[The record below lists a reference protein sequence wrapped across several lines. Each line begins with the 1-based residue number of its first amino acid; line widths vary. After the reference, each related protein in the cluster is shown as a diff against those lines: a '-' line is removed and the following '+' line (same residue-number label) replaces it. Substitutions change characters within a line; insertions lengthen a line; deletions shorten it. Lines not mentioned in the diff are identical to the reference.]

1 MAWTEQLG
9 GSVHASGLGRLEA
22 ELLRAALL
30 VFAAGILAASGALF
44 VILLYGW
51 LIPSGSVLQLAFAA
65 GAALLLLALQFLA
78 RARAGS
84 MADRAS
90 QKLLARLDQ
99 EGEAARLA
107 GQPLIR
113 ALRGRSFLL
122 AADCGWVP
130 IFLMVVLV
138 LHPLLG
144 ATTAVALLLLI
155 RFGAAPEPPPS
166 KPDASF
172 RAGERRR
179 RLAVAALRDTL
190 QILLLS
196 LGGVLAMAGTLQ
208 IGEIV
213 AATLLSLRALGA
225 LGAALEDAPT
235 LKAAHRSWQGLRSR
249 EGIG

>member
-1 MAWTEQLG
+1 MAWTQQLG

-30 VFAAGILAASGALF
+30 VLAAGILAASGALF

-51 LIPSGSVLQLAFAA
+51 LIPSGSVVKLALAA
-65 GAALLLLALQFLA
+65 GAALLLLAMQFLA
-78 RARAGS
+78 RAQAGA

-90 QKLLARLDQ
+90 QRLFARLDQ

-130 IFLMVVLV
+130 IFLMVVLA

-179 RLAVAALRDTL
+179 RLAVAGLRDTL

-196 LGGVLAMAGTLQ
+196 LGGALAMADTLQ

-225 LGAALEDAPT
+225 LGAALEDAPA

-249 EGIG
+249 EGIY

>member
-1 MAWTEQLG
+1 MAWTQQLG

-30 VFAAGILAASGALF
+30 VLAAGILAASGALF

-51 LIPSGSVLQLAFAA
+51 LIPSGSVVQLAFAA
-65 GAALLLLALQFLA
+65 GAALLLLAVQFLA

-99 EGEAARLA
+99 QGEAARLA

-130 IFLMVVLV
+130 IFLMVVLA

-179 RLAVAALRDTL
+179 RLAVAGLRDTL

-196 LGGVLAMAGTLQ
+196 LGGALAMAGTLQ

-225 LGAALEDAPT
+225 LGAALEDAPA

>member
-1 MAWTEQLG
+1 MAWTEHLG
-9 GSVHASGLGRLEA
+9 GLAPASGLAPLEA
-22 ELLRAALL
+22 ELLRAVLL
-30 VFAAGILAASGALF
+30 VLAAGILAASGALF

-51 LIPSGSVLQLAFAA
+51 LIPSGSVLQLALAA
-65 GAALLLLALQFLA
+65 GAALLLIALQFLA

-90 QKLLARLDQ
+90 QKLFARLDQ

-107 GQPLIR
+107 SQPLIR

-130 IFLMVVLV
+130 IFLVAVLV

-144 ATTAVALLLLI
+144 ATTALAMLLLG
-155 RFGAAPEPPPS
+155 RFGAAPEPPLS
-166 KPDASF
+166 KPDAPF

-179 RLAVAALRDTL
+179 RLAVSSLRDTL

-196 LGGVLAMAGTLQ
+196 LGGALAMGGTLQ

-225 LGAALEDAPT
+225 LGAALEDAPA
-235 LKAAHRSWQGLRSR
+235 LKAAYRSWQGLRTR

>member
-1 MAWTEQLG
+1 MAWTQQLG

-30 VFAAGILAASGALF
+30 VLAAGILAASGALF

-51 LIPSGSVLQLAFAA
+51 LIPSGSVVQLAFAA
-65 GAALLLLALQFLA
+65 GAALLLLAVQFLA

-99 EGEAARLA
+99 QGEAARLA

-130 IFLMVVLV
+130 IFLMVVLA

-179 RLAVAALRDTL
+179 RLAVSGLRDTL

-196 LGGVLAMAGTLQ
+196 LGGALAMAGTLQ

-225 LGAALEDAPT
+225 LGAALEDAPA

>member
-1 MAWTEQLG
+1 MAWTQQLG

-30 VFAAGILAASGALF
+30 VLAAGILAASGALF

-51 LIPSGSVLQLAFAA
+51 LIPSGSVVKLALAA
-65 GAALLLLALQFLA
+65 GAALLLLAMQFLA
-78 RARAGS
+78 RAQAGA

-90 QKLLARLDQ
+90 QRLFARLDQ

-130 IFLMVVLV
+130 IFLMVVLA

-179 RLAVAALRDTL
+179 RLAVAGLRDTL

-196 LGGVLAMAGTLQ
+196 LGGALAMAGTLQ

-225 LGAALEDAPT
+225 LGAALEDAPA

-249 EGIG
+249 EGIY